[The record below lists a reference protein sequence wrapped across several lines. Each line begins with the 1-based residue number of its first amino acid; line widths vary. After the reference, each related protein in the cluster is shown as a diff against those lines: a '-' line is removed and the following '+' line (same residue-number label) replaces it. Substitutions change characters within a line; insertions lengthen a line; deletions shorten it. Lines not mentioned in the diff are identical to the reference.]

1 MSACPEGALRQ
12 MAAQPHLTLLII
24 VIVIGAGA
32 LHACWNAIA
41 KQVED
46 GLMAF
51 AWIGLA
57 AGAIGGVGLLFTGMP
72 YQAAIPYAVASG
84 VIHLGY
90 NLGLMNSY
98 RLGAFNQTY
107 PIARGMSPL
116 VVAIGAYFF
125 AHEHLGAAALAGVV
139 ILAVGLMSLAFSAG
153 RITRADSPAVIAAI
167 FTGLTIAAY
176 TIVDGLGVRHSHD
189 PWAYAALLFVLEG
202 PPIAVVA
209 AFRRPARKWRETA
222 AMRYGVLAGALS
234 VVAYGIVLWA
244 QSRAPLAEV
253 AAIRETSVVFAALIG
268 FLVLRE
274 DFGRRRVAAAVVI
287 ATGIVL
293 IGL

>member
-1 MSACPEGALRQ
+1 

-41 KQVED
+41 KQVKD

-57 AGAIGGVGLLFTGMP
+57 AGAIGGVGLVFTGMP
-72 YQAAIPYAVASG
+72 FRAAIPYAVASG

-116 VVAIGAYFF
+116 VVAVGAYFF

-153 RITRADSPAVIAAI
+153 KITRSDSPAVIAAI

-209 AFRRPARKWRETA
+209 AFRRPARQWRETS

-234 VVAYGIVLWA
+234 VIAYGIVLWA
-244 QSRAPLAEV
+244 QSRAPLAEI

-274 DFGRRRVAAAVVI
+274 DFGRRRVAAAVII